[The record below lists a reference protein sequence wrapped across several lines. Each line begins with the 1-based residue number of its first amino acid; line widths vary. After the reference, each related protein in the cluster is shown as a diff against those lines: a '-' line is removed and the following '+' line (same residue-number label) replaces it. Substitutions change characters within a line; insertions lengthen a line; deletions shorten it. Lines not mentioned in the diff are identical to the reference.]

1 MALVKAILSNMA
13 NYKKISDRVEEILI
27 DNPKTAPVLKWVN
40 IINAGKGEIDYLRK
54 NYNFDLVHL
63 KAAAASVSFQR
74 PMIFKGPGYLFLVL
88 HFPTFKD
95 DKIVPAEVDFFVGHE
110 YLITVNNNNLKALLD
125 FFNLGKKSP
134 DSLLSYSIESS
145 AILLYEIL
153 GHLLDGCYHLLD
165 ENSLDINE
173 IEDLIFSNQ
182 QKQAVKQILVLRR
195 NIVNI
200 RRIMQNHKNI
210 LQKLMEMESTLVEK
224 QHIKKYYYDL
234 VEHSKRIWEM
244 LDNQKEMVEV
254 LNNTNESLLNDR
266 MTSIM
271 KTLTIFSVIVLPLN
285 LLAGT
290 FGMNA
295 KYMPFVDHQYGFWII
310 IGIMFACSFGML
322 LFFETKK
329 WLR

>member
-1 MALVKAILSNMA
+1 MP
-13 NYKKISDRVEEILI
+13 NYKKISDRIEELKI
-27 DNPKTAPVLKWVN
+27 DNPRTAPSLKWLNV
-40 IINAGKGEIDYLRK
+40 INAGREEIEYLRK
-54 NYNFDLVHL
+54 NYNFDLTHL
-63 KAAAASVSFQR
+63 KSASASVSFQR
-74 PMIFKGPGYLFLVL
+74 PMIFQSPNYLFLVL

-95 DKIVPAEVDFFVGHE
+95 DKIIAAEVDFFIGHE
-110 YLITVNNNNLKALLD
+110 FLITVNNNNLKALSS

-134 DSLLSYSIESS
+134 DSLLSYSLESS

-153 GHLLDGCYHLLD
+153 GHLIDSCYQLID
-165 ENSLDINE
+165 DISIDINE
-173 IEDLIFSNQ
+173 TEDLIFSSNQ
-182 QKQAVKQILVLRR
+182 KEAVKRILNLRR

-200 RRIMQNHKNI
+200 RKTMQNHKNI
-210 LQKLMEMESTLVEK
+210 LQKLMEMKSSLVEK
-224 QHIKKYYYDL
+224 EAMKKYYTGL

-244 LDNQKEMVEV
+244 LDNQKEMIEV

-295 KYMPFVDHQYGFWII
+295 KYMPFVNGAYGFWII
-310 IGIMFACSFGML
+310 IAIMLFCSLIML
-322 LFFETKK
+322 VFFERKK
-329 WLR
+329 WL

>member
-1 MALVKAILSNMA
+1 MA
-13 NYKKISDRVEEILI
+13 NYKRITDRVEELLI

-40 IINAGKGEIDYLRK
+40 IINAGKNEIDYLRR
-54 NYNFDLVHL
+54 NYSFDLVHL

-95 DKIVPAEVDFFVGHE
+95 DKIVSAEVDFFVGHE
-110 YLITVNNNNLKALLD
+110 FLITVNNNNLKALSD

-153 GHLLDGCYHLLD
+153 GHLLDGCYQLLD
-165 ENSLDINE
+165 GNSVDINE
-173 IEDLIFSNQ
+173 VEDLIFSSQ
-182 QKQAVKQILVLRR
+182 QKEAVKGILTLRR

-224 QHIKKYYYDL
+224 QSIKKYYNDL

-271 KTLTIFSVIVLPLN
+271 KTLTIFSVIVFPLT
-285 LLAGT
+285 LLAAI

-295 KYMPFVDHQYGFWII
+295 KNMPLVDHPLGFWFI
-310 IGIMFACSFGML
+310 IGIMLIGSMFML
-322 LFFETKK
+322 LFFKQKK
-329 WLR
+329 WL